1 MPLLELPGS
10 SHDRTTQLV
19 GRRAPYPHNAFTDA
33 SIRAAAAFVPRPSDV
48 FIVTAPKTGTS
59 WLQQVCHHLRRG
71 DPACPMGF
79 DDIYQVVPWDQMA
92 GDLGQRLDEE
102 QQMMAAAQE
111 EEAAGGAVAAAHP
124 NHQQPMMIRL
134 HPRLFKSH
142 QRLSGLSRGAR
153 YIATVRE
160 PAAALR
166 SWHAFV
172 QALRIPGVSDRYAD
186 DDGTSRF
193 ITRCHGFVRDGMRFG
208 ASLWEY
214 YAEFH
219 AALALSRE
227 DESVLVL
234 VFEDLVADLRGHLPL
249 IAAHMG
255 VPCGA
260 ALADAVAAA
269 GEKGFMAAHHG
280 KFDGSWAYERL
291 RELGMPADK
300 LECNQPAPRVVNRAK
315 GRPLQP
321 EAAALLRTMWQERVR
336 PETGCEDYDA
346 LAADVRAELRRR
358 QAALKKL

>member
-1 MPLLELPGS
+1 MPLLELPGGEGSS

-92 GDLGQRLDEE
+92 GDLGQRLEEE
-102 QQMMAAAQE
+102 QQMIAGAAQE
-111 EEAAGGAVAAAHP
+111 EEEAVAGVAHP
-124 NHQQPMMIRL
+124 NHQQPVMIQL

-172 QALRIPGVSDRYAD
+172 QALAIPGVSDRYAD
-186 DDGTSRF
+186 DDNDGTSRF

-234 VFEDLVADLRGHLPL
+234 VFEDLV
-249 IAAHMG
+249 
-255 VPCGA
+255 
-260 ALADAVAAA
+260 
-269 GEKGFMAAHHG
+269 
-280 KFDGSWAYERL
+280 
-291 RELGMPADK
+291 
-300 LECNQPAPRVVNRAK
+300 
-315 GRPLQP
+315 RPL
-321 EAAALLRTMWQERVR
+321 AT
-336 PETGCEDYDA
+336 D
-346 LAADVRAELRRR
+346 
-358 QAALKKL
+358 